1 MINKNMQ
8 PQQLNTSGDKDAAA
22 LAFATML
29 SEKMMP
35 KVQPEEQE
43 FKIDEEVPT
52 EPSQTPETGLGE
64 EISPE
69 SEITT
74 DYETKMAEMETKMET
89 MKTEMESMVKGE
101 ISSIKDMIIEALQ
114 N

>member
-29 SEKMMP
+29 SEQMMP

-43 FKIDEEVPT
+43 LE
-52 EPSQTPETGLGE
+52 LGE
-64 EISPE
+64 EMPPEPAPE
-69 SEITT
+69 STETPQEPLSELDQSEAKFT
-74 DYETKMAEMETKMET
+74 DLETKMDKM
-89 MKTEMESMVKGE
+89 KIEMESMVKEE

-114 N
+114 NEQE